1 MIPGLRCVRVSI
13 ICLTLALLAQA
24 TGAQRS
30 PDSSPP
36 DDVSFG
42 KPFPAASFRNLNL
55 QAGGPEKIDLAQV
68 LGKKPVVLLY
78 WIAGN
83 ERADK
88 MFIELQELVEG
99 LGADKLEFYGAA
111 YPQPGRD
118 ADIIAERL
126 KKIGIRVP
134 VLDDENFDLGRKL
147 RVQSVPNVTI
157 IDAEGIFRLT
167 NGASLTQVLE
177 YKMTLASAITRV
189 AEKGSLGTYGYL
201 DRYYPVKELIG
212 RKCPDFEAPLL
223 DNGVVQSWNSM
234 FKKDRLNVLVFWS
247 VDCPHCRKSVPR
259 LNDWLKEQ
267 SGRINTIGVVL
278 VANDAMKT
286 KTEEFCSQS
295 GFIFPMFVDK
305 DSSIARLFQVTSTP
319 TVLVIRPNGVIDSV
333 MLSSIQDFSK
343 TLEEK
348 QREFS
353 KSSG

>member
-1 MIPGLRCVRVSI
+1 M
-13 ICLTLALLAQA
+13 ICLALAVLA
-24 TGAQRS
+24 TTIGAQGS
-30 PDSSPP
+30 KAPNPP

-55 QAGGPEKIDLAQV
+55 QAGGPETIDLAQV

-99 LGADKLEFYGAA
+99 MGAGKLAFYGAA
-111 YPQPGRD
+111 YPQPGHD

-126 KKIGIRVP
+126 NKLGIRVP
-134 VLDDENFDLGRKL
+134 VLNDENFNLGRQL

-157 IDAEGIFRLT
+157 IDSKGIFRLT
-167 NGASLTQVLE
+167 NAASLTQVLE
-177 YKMTLASAITRV
+177 YKMTVGSAISRV

-201 DRYYPVKELIG
+201 DRYYPVKEMVG
-212 RKCPDFEAPLL
+212 KRSPDFKAPLL
-223 DNGVVQSWNSM
+223 DNGVVQSWYSM
-234 FKKDRLNVLVFWS
+234 FMKDRLNVLVFWS

-259 LNDWLKEQ
+259 LNDWLKGQ
-267 SGRINTIGVVL
+267 AGKINAIGVVA
-278 VANDAMKT
+278 VANDAVKT
-286 KTEEFCSQS
+286 KTEEFCSEA
-295 GFIFPMFVDK
+295 GFVFPTFMDK
-305 DSSIARLFQVTSTP
+305 DASIARLFQVTSTP
-319 TVLVIRPNGVIDSV
+319 TVLIIRPNGVIDSV
-333 MLSSIQDFSK
+333 LLSSIKDFSK

-348 QREFS
+348 QREFA